1 MIIARKPTKNINN
14 VTLLYIIIFNFNFYT
29 PSTQVVSCDSFYDL
43 NIIHHDMKFIDES
56 NRNGETDID
65 SLSRVHFRKNELK
78 LTSDMC
84 NCCITV
90 TRKGIM
96 IIIMMILSV
105 VLNSL
110 CSSYRPQL
118 HDNHFRISAT
128 FPFYSNS
135 NQNDYTNTVNN
146 YKLPIIQIIVK
157 QELVGELFY
166 DNENNKELFI
176 LKLKAIIKQQQINK
190 NKVDDDDDKDNNNKN
205 CNISEDKTNDA
216 GLYNNRMQSIINNDR
231 SKSYKSSIR
240 HNTIDNIY
248 TDDMLVKSLN
258 NNGDKNDNNKIILLK
273 IYNDNCR
280 RCLDIESIYINIISS
295 LNRDEFYCI
304 QARSNDIPSYMQ
316 GISHRLLG
324 LKKTITTLSS
334 SSMMIKTIS
343 SNTAKI
349 DDNDDDDQDNIRSSN
364 EAILYDLICNTCN
377 NSGRIDCIDCNGK
390 GYMMKGSIASYCSTC
405 CGKKVIRCHTCGG
418 KCLNC

>member
-1 MIIARKPTKNINN
+1 M
-14 VTLLYIIIFNFNFYT
+14 
-29 PSTQVVSCDSFYDL
+29 
-43 NIIHHDMKFIDES
+43 
-56 NRNGETDID
+56 
-65 SLSRVHFRKNELK
+65 
-78 LTSDMC
+78 
-84 NCCITV
+84 TV
-90 TRKGIM
+90 TRKSMIVIM
-96 IIIMMILSV
+96 MMILSV

-110 CSSYRPQL
+110 CSSYRPKFY
-118 HDNHFRISAT
+118 DNHFRISAT
-128 FPFYSNS
+128 FSFYSNS

-157 QELVGELFY
+157 QDLVGELFY
-166 DNENNKELFI
+166 DNENNKELFL
-176 LKLKAIIKQQQINK
+176 LKLEAIIKQQQNNK
-190 NKVDDDDDKDNNNKN
+190 NKVDDDKNNNNKN

-216 GLYNNRMQSIINNDR
+216 RLCNNRIQSIINDDR

-248 TDDMLVKSLN
+248 TDDMLIKSLN
-258 NNGDKNDNNKIILLK
+258 NNGDKNDNDKIIILK

-295 LNRDEFYCI
+295 LNRDDFYCI

-324 LKKTITTLSS
+324 LKRTITTSSS
-334 SSMMIKTIS
+334 SSMIIKTIS
-343 SNTAKI
+343 SYTAKV
-349 DDNDDDDQDNIRSSN
+349 DDNDDDDDDQDNIRSSS
-364 EAILYDLICNTCN
+364 EAIYDLLICNTCN